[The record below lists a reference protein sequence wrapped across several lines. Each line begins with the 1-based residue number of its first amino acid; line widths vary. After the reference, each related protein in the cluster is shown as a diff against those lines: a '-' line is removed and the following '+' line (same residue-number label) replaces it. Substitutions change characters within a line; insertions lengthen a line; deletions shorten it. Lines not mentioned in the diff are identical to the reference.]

1 MRPYFFILLFFC
13 LALQTAAQEKLNP
26 KVSVLDVEQL
36 DVRDS
41 SGKKYQFTEWMP
53 LVQSGKY
60 ELKVNAT
67 GTTGMLTQLPD
78 SLYKKRMAA
87 QPPPSESNSFKT
99 GTVPASFTA
108 KTMAGKRMDL
118 AKLRGK
124 VVVLNF
130 WFIDCPPCRQEIP
143 ELNRL
148 TREFAGKEVI
158 FLGIALDDQSRL
170 EEFLKGK
177 PFDYQQIPS
186 GSAIA
191 DQYGVRGY
199 PTHAVLDKDGKV
211 VFQTMG
217 LGPNTLFELRNS
229 IEKALVLSKQ

>member
-1 MRPYFFILLFFC
+1 MRFYFFTLFFLC
-13 LALQTAAQEKLNP
+13 LAMQTAAQEKLNP

-41 SGKKYQFTEWMP
+41 SGKKYQFSEWMH

-67 GTTGMLTQLPD
+67 GTSGMLTQLPD

-87 QPPPSESNSFKT
+87 QPSPAESNSFKT

-108 KTMAGKRMDL
+108 KTMAGKKMDL
-118 AKLRGK
+118 AKLKGN

-130 WFIDCPPCRQEIP
+130 WFVNCPPCRKEIP
-143 ELNRL
+143 ELNQL
-148 TREFAGKEVI
+148 TKDFADAEVI
-158 FLGIALDDQSRL
+158 FLGIALDDQPQL
-170 EEFLKGK
+170 EEFLKGM

-191 DQYGVRGY
+191 NQYGVRGY

>member
-1 MRPYFFILLFFC
+1 MRSYFFILFFLC
-13 LALQTAAQEKLNP
+13 LAMQTAAQEKLNP

-41 SGKKYQFTEWMP
+41 SGKKYQFSEWMH

-67 GTTGMLTQLPD
+67 GTSGILTQLPD

-87 QPPPSESNSFKT
+87 QPSPAESNSFKT

-108 KTMAGKRMDL
+108 KTMAGKKMDL
-118 AKLRGK
+118 AKLKGN

-130 WFIDCPPCRQEIP
+130 WFVNCPPCRKEIP
-143 ELNRL
+143 ELNQL
-148 TREFAGKEVI
+148 TKDFADAEVI
-158 FLGIALDDQSRL
+158 FLGIALDDQPQL
-170 EEFLKGK
+170 EEFLKGM

-191 DQYGVRGY
+191 NQYGVRGY